1 MIDVLQDYEYDT
13 RISPQ
18 DLERYGLVE
27 GENIRLI
34 GGVVVNKKTYYEI
47 CEEHNNGYFMS
58 SMQQRALGEVLK
70 KDSFPKWLAIRAMLL
85 STHPLYTNTNIGETK

>member
-1 MIDVLQDYEYDT
+1 MKDKPQDYEYDT

-34 GGVVVNKKTYYEI
+34 GGVVVNKKAYYKI
-47 CEEHNNGYFMS
+47 CEELNNGYFMS
-58 SMQQRALGEVLK
+58 SKDQRALGEILK

-85 STHPLYTNTNIGETK
+85 STHPSQQNK

>member
-1 MIDVLQDYEYDT
+1 MIDEPQDYEYDT

-18 DLERYGLVE
+18 DMEWYGLVE

-34 GGVVVNKKTYYEI
+34 GGVVVNKKAYYKI
-47 CEEHNNGYFMS
+47 CEETNNGNFMFS
-58 SMQQRALGEVLK
+58 GQQRALGELLK
-70 KDSFPKWLAIRAMLL
+70 KNHFPRWLAIRAMLL

>member
-1 MIDVLQDYEYDT
+1 MENKPQDYEYDT

-34 GGVVVNKKTYYEI
+34 GGVVVNKEAYYTI
-47 CEEHNNGYFMS
+47 CKELNNGYLMS
-58 SMQQRALGEVLK
+58 SVQQRALGERMK
-70 KDSFPKWLAIRAMLL
+70 KESFPKWLAIRAMLL
-85 STHPLYTNTNIGETK
+85 SPHPLYPNINTGGK